1 MKVMEAGP
9 AGECPGHPQGPDEGQ
24 CCKGKAE
31 AWLQP
36 EGIDRYGAPGGGASD
51 GGQSKVT
58 E

>member
-1 MKVMEAGP
+1 MEAGP

-36 EGIDRYGAPGGGASD
+36 EGIDRYGAHGGGASD
-51 GGQSKVT
+51 GGQSKIT